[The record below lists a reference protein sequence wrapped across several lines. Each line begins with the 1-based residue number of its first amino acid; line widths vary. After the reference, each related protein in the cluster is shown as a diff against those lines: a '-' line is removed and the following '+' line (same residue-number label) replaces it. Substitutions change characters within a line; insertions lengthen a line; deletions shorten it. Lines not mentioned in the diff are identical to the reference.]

1 MAIGARSYWDITG
14 SRPVFRELKEYVR
27 DKGLEDRQW
36 AYEEALDAG
45 VDMQSVSST
54 RTIRPNRK
62 STSSS

>member
-1 MAIGARSYWDITG
+1 M
-14 SRPVFRELKEYVR
+14 FRELKEYVR